1 MSENDRKSLKL
12 TKIDTNRDLKGCN
25 GTLRLQCPCGYKAFV
40 NMSGGSNEGQT
51 FDELVTQNIVTNNL
65 KVNEMGKF
73 FTGINMSAVNF
84 NGQVSGINLEHS
96 RMSNMR
102 NELYIDIIK
111 KKDELEDAMLKKVL
125 EQNDIPKFSYD
136 AYYSDRYEC

>member
-12 TKIDTNRDLKGCN
+12 TKKDTNRDLKGCN

-65 KVNEMGKF
+65 KVAELDKF
-73 FTGINMSAVNF
+73 FVGINMRAENYNGQITGIN
-84 NGQVSGINLEHS
+84 IEHA
-96 RMSNMR
+96 RMSQLR
-102 NELYIDIIK
+102 TELYADIIQK
-111 KKDELEDAMLKKVL
+111 KCALEDQMLQQVV
-125 EQNDIPKFSYD
+125 ESNENPEFSFD
-136 AYYSDRYEC
+136 AYYSDR